1 MVLKTLQESTS
12 SLVWNPRS
20 SSQQQPDKPV
30 LYKIL
35 SSSIRRSIRENIRL
49 SLPSEKFVGRW
60 HTKTISLGG
69 LHGNGKTGIRVSLY
83 SAAAC
88 SSKSV
93 KISVFWFFF
102 PLRKKSKVSLN
113 DRTCCFIYRVMVT
126 SQSTERDDDNPI
138 EREREHL
145 LRTFGP

>member
-69 LHGNGKTGIRVSLY
+69 LHGNGKTGIRVSLIPPLPVHQ
-83 SAAAC
+83 SPWRFLFF
-88 SSKSV
+88 V
-93 KISVFWFFF
+93 PFF
-102 PLRKKSKVSLN
+102 PWEKKVKFLL
-113 DRTCCFIYRVMVT
+113 T
-126 SQSTERDDDNPI
+126 TERVALYIGWWLRVNQQSVMMIIPL
-138 EREREHL
+138 REREHL